1 VGDVA
6 DGVEARTTDYYRS
19 RAVAE
24 KVQRKLG
31 FPFYTRD
38 WKEFFPAFFQA
49 LKSERVM
56 MFILLTMIMVVAA
69 FSIVSTLV
77 MMIMEKSSDIAI
89 LKAMGAEDDAI
100 ERIFA
105 LEGTLIGVVGTA
117 LGVIAGI
124 SVTARIAFIQHQIE
138 NVLGIDT
145 LPRACTSSRR
155 CPPSS
160 TRARSRSRSGS
171 RWCSRS
177 ARRSCRAAARRG
189 SIPWSRCVMS
199 RPPLLE
205 ARGVRRSFATG
216 DGAIDVLRGV
226 DLVIRER
233 ERLAIV
239 GNSGVGKSTLLHVL
253 GTLDRPTAGQIWFD
267 GEDLFARDP
276 AGLARFRNQ
285 SLGFIFQFHHL
296 LPEFNACENV
306 MMPGLGRRAARRPRC
321 ASARLRLLSEVGLE
335 HRVNHPVGKLSGGE
349 RQRVA
354 VARALVLEPRL
365 VLADEP
371 TGNLDP
377 KTADQVLE
385 LLLEMNRVHGTALV
399 VVTHSPELALRL
411 GRRVELV
418 DGYLVEADPGLGLSP
433 ELVTRPAES

>member
-1 VGDVA
+1 
-6 DGVEARTTDYYRS
+6 
-19 RAVAE
+19 
-24 KVQRKLG
+24 
-31 FPFYTRD
+31 
-38 WKEFFPAFFQA
+38 
-49 LKSERVM
+49 M
-56 MFILLTMIMVVAA
+56 
-69 FSIVSTLV
+69 
-77 MMIMEKSSDIAI
+77 SS
-89 LKAMGAEDDAI
+89 
-100 ERIFA
+100 
-105 LEGTLIGVVGTA
+105 
-117 LGVIAGI
+117 
-124 SVTARIAFIQHQIE
+124 
-138 NVLGIDT
+138 
-145 LPRACTSSRR
+145 
-155 CPPSS
+155 
-160 TRARSRSRSGS
+160 
-171 RWCSRS
+171 
-177 ARRSCRAAARRG
+177 
-189 SIPWSRCVMS
+189 
-199 RPPLLE
+199 PLLE
-205 ARGVRRSFATG
+205 ARDVRRSFPTG

-226 DLVIRER
+226 DLAIRER

-253 GTLDRPTAGQIWFD
+253 GTLDRPTSGRIWFD

-276 AGLARFRNQ
+276 AGLARFRHE

-306 MMPGLGRRAARRPRC
+306 MMPGLVGGIRASEMRERA
-321 ASARLRLLSEVGLE
+321 LRLLSEVGLE

-411 GRRVELV
+411 GRRVELI
-418 DGYLVEADPGLGLSP
+418 DGYLVEALPA
-433 ELVTRPAES
+433 ELDTRPAES